1 MIKSLLFILQYING
15 FEMPDD
21 ANVDCYYD
29 AFKENNLTAM
39 MIDERALR
47 KTLLFFYFLCFRP
60 KIRYTFLIKRF
71 F

>member
-47 KTLLFFYFLCFRP
+47 KTLLFFFTFCVLDQRYVIRFL
-60 KIRYTFLIKRF
+60 
-71 F
+71 

>member
-1 MIKSLLFILQYING
+1 
-15 FEMPDD
+15 MPDD

>member
-1 MIKSLLFILQYING
+1 
-15 FEMPDD
+15 MPDD

-47 KTLLFFYFLCFRP
+47 KMLLFYTFTLNYLIY
-60 KIRYTFLIKRF
+60 KIRSKLRYKFLV
-71 F
+71 

>member
-1 MIKSLLFILQYING
+1 MKILLVFLLQYILG

-29 AFKENNLTAM
+29 AFKENNLTSL

-47 KTLLFFYFLCFRP
+47 NDVIIKKTYVTMYEF
-60 KIRYTFLIKRF
+60 K
-71 F
+71 